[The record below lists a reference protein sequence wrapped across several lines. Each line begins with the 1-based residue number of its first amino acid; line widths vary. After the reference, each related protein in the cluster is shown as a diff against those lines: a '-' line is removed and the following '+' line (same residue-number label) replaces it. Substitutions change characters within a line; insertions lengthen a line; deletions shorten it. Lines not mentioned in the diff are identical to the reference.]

1 MKKILLLIAL
11 VTLACCDEMKH
22 KEVHGLEE
30 AILVERTTE
39 IDDKIKAKIPSLDFS
54 EFNKYLTK
62 ENDTTYVVNF
72 WATWC
77 RPCIKELPA
86 FEKLTVDYLDK
97 KVKVLLVSLD
107 FPDKI
112 DSQVVPFL
120 EKNNI
125 QSQVLLLDDGD
136 ANSWIPKVSEKWS
149 GAIPAT
155 LIYNKN
161 TRLFYE
167 RSFTFEEL
175 QTELNTFIK
184 NN

>member
-1 MKKILLLIAL
+1 MEKVFLIIAL
-11 VTLACCDEMKH
+11 VILASCAEIKP
-22 KEVHGLEE
+22 KEVQAPEE
-30 AILVERTTE
+30 AILVERTAALA
-39 IDDKIKAKIPSLDFS
+39 DKMKAKIPSLDFS
-54 EFNKYLTK
+54 ELNKFLTI

-86 FEKLTVDYLDK
+86 FEKLTSDYKGIKL
-97 KVKVLLVSLD
+97 KVLLVSLD

-120 EKNNI
+120 EKNDI

-175 QTELNTFIK
+175 QSEINKFI
-184 NN
+184 

>member
-1 MKKILLLIAL
+1 MEKVFLIMTL
-11 VTLACCDEMKH
+11 VIFIGCTEIKP
-22 KEVHGLEE
+22 KEVQSPEE

-39 IDDKIKAKIPSLDFS
+39 FTDKMKAKIPSLDFS
-54 EFNKYLTK
+54 ELNNFLTL

-86 FEKLTVDYLDK
+86 FEKLTADYSDK

-120 EKNNI
+120 ERNDI

-136 ANSWIPKVSEKWS
+136 ANTWIPKVSENWS

-161 TRLFYE
+161 IRLFYE

-175 QTELNTFIK
+175 QSEINKFI
-184 NN
+184 

>member
-1 MKKILLLIAL
+1 MKNALLMITLLIL
-11 VTLACCDEMKH
+11 VGCAETKP
-22 KEVHGLEE
+22 KEFQAAEE

-39 IDDKIKAKIPSLDFS
+39 LADKIKPKITSLDFS
-54 EFNKYLTK
+54 ELNNFLTK

-77 RPCIKELPA
+77 RPCIRELPA
-86 FEKLTVDYLDK
+86 FEKLTIDYSDK
-97 KVKVLLVSLD
+97 KLKVLLVSLD
-107 FPDKI
+107 FPEKI

-120 EKNNI
+120 EKHNI

-136 ANSWIPKVSEKWS
+136 ANSWIPRVSEKWS

-175 QTELNTFIK
+175 QSEINKFI
-184 NN
+184 

>member
-1 MKKILLLIAL
+1 MKKSLVLIAL
-11 VTLACCDEMKH
+11 IILAGCAEIEP
-22 KEVHGLEE
+22 KEVQGPEE
-30 AILVERTTE
+30 SILVERTSE
-39 IDDKIKAKIPSLDFS
+39 LVDKMQVKIPFLDFS
-54 EFNKYLTK
+54 ELNKFLTK

-86 FEKLTVDYLDK
+86 FEQLTADYSDK
-97 KVKVLLVSLD
+97 KLKVLLVSLD

-112 DSQVVPFL
+112 DSQVVPFI

-125 QSQVLLLDDGD
+125 QSRVLLLDDGD
-136 ANSWIPKVSEKWS
+136 ANGWIPKVSEKWS

-155 LIYNKN
+155 LIYNRN

-175 QTELNTFIK
+175 LSEVNKFI
-184 NN
+184 

>member
-1 MKKILLLIAL
+1 MLLIVVLILLVGCAETKPRQ
-11 VTLACCDEMKH
+11 VED
-22 KEVHGLEE
+22 VEE
-30 AILVERTTE
+30 DIVVETTTE
-39 IDDKIKAKIPSLDFS
+39 LSNTLKAKVPSLDFS
-54 EFNKYLTK
+54 ELNKFLTI

-86 FEKLTVDYLDK
+86 FEKLTVDYSDK

-112 DSQVVPFL
+112 DSQVVPFI

-125 QSQVLLLDDGD
+125 LSQVLLLDDGD

-161 TRLFYE
+161 KRLFYE
-167 RSFTFEEL
+167 RSFSFEEL
-175 QTELNTFIK
+175 QGELNKFI
-184 NN
+184 

>member
-1 MKKILLLIAL
+1 MKKALLIFAL
-11 VTLACCDEMKH
+11 VILAGCAEIKP
-22 KEVHGLEE
+22 KEVQGPEE

-39 IDDKIKAKIPSLDFS
+39 LADKMKTKVPSLDFS
-54 EFNKYLTK
+54 ELNNFLTL

-86 FEKLTVDYLDK
+86 FEKLTADYSDK
-97 KVKVLLVSLD
+97 KLKVLLVSLD

-112 DSQVVPFL
+112 DSQVVPFI

-136 ANSWIPKVSEKWS
+136 ANSWIPKVSQKWS

-161 TRLFYE
+161 TRSFYE

-175 QTELNTFIK
+175 QSEINKFI
-184 NN
+184 

>member
-1 MKKILLLIAL
+1 MEKVFLIIAVLLLTGCAETKPKDVQGQEEAL
-11 VTLACCDEMKH
+11 VVEPTAVLADKMK
-22 KEVHGLEE
+22 
-30 AILVERTTE
+30 
-39 IDDKIKAKIPSLDFS
+39 DKVPSLDFS
-54 EFNKYLTK
+54 ELNNFLTR
-62 ENDTTYVVNF
+62 ENDTIYVINF

-86 FEKLTVDYLDK
+86 FEKLTADYSDK

-120 EKNNI
+120 EKNDI
-125 QSQVLLLDDGD
+125 QSQVLLLDDSD

-175 QTELNTFIK
+175 QSELNKFI
-184 NN
+184 

>member
-1 MKKILLLIAL
+1 MKKVLFIVVLILLAGCADRKP
-11 VTLACCDEMKH
+11 T
-22 KEVHGLEE
+22 EVRGAEE
-30 AILVERTTE
+30 EILVEQTIE
-39 IDDKIKAKIPSLDFS
+39 LSNKLKAKIPSLDFS
-54 EFNKYLTK
+54 ELNKFLTI

-86 FEKLTVDYLDK
+86 FEKLTADYSDK

-112 DSQVVPFL
+112 DSQVVPFI

-175 QTELNTFIK
+175 KSEINKFI
-184 NN
+184 

>member
-1 MKKILLLIAL
+1 MKKVLLIVVLILLAGCAE
-11 VTLACCDEMKH
+11 TKP
-22 KEVHGLEE
+22 KEVQGVGEE
-30 AILVERTTE
+30 ILVESTAELSNTL
-39 IDDKIKAKIPSLDFS
+39 KAKIPSLDFS
-54 EFNKYLTK
+54 ELNKFLTM

-72 WATWC
+72 WATCC

-86 FEKLTVDYLDK
+86 FEKLTADYSDR

-112 DSQVVPFL
+112 DSQVVPFI

-175 QTELNTFIK
+175 QSEINKFI
-184 NN
+184 

>member
-1 MKKILLLIAL
+1 MKKALLLIAL
-11 VTLACCDEMKH
+11 VILASCAENKT
-22 KEVHGLEE
+22 KEVQGPEE
-30 AILVERTTE
+30 GILVDRTTE
-39 IDDKIKAKIPSLDFS
+39 LVDNIKPKIPSLDFS
-54 EFNKYLTK
+54 ELNNFLTR

-86 FEKLTVDYLDK
+86 FEKLTAGYSDK

-175 QTELNTFIK
+175 QSEINKFI
-184 NN
+184 

>member
-1 MKKILLLIAL
+1 MKEVLLLICI
-11 VTLACCDEMKH
+11 VILAGCAEIKP
-22 KEVHGLEE
+22 KEVEGQEE
-30 AILVERTTE
+30 ALLVEPTT
-39 IDDKIKAKIPSLDFS
+39 IIADKTRAKIPSLDFS
-54 EFNKYLTK
+54 ELNKYLTK
-62 ENDTTYVVNF
+62 NNDTTYVVNF

-86 FEKLTVDYLDK
+86 FEKLTADYSDRKL
-97 KVKVLLVSLD
+97 KVLLVSLD

-125 QSQVLLLDDGD
+125 KSQVLLLDDGD
-136 ANSWIPKVSEKWS
+136 ANSWIPKVSENWS

-161 TRLFYE
+161 VRLFYE

-175 QTELNTFIK
+175 QHEIDKFI
-184 NN
+184 